1 MKLVEMSVSNYR
13 QFEKADISFDDGIT
27 VLAGANNSGKTS
39 LITLIKNVF
48 NDEKS
53 IYCESDIP
61 AKNLQKWINIVY
73 PMFEAFFTGDYS
85 VEKIEEDLVE
95 YILPKD
101 EVKPQICIDTTK
113 MRVHVSYDPDKDDIK
128 LFADYI
134 MDLDEEKHDFFFE
147 YYYEIKRT
155 RFIKAISKEF
165 EKIKKRFDE
174 IQNDKDKLTA
184 FTDEKE
190 IEKGKHNI
198 ELKERYLKQRIV
210 SLYVN
215 SIVPT
220 CYFCDETYVNRC
232 QMDDV
237 KQFRNLFNFCF
248 IKASRPLDDDSSD
261 HSHSISKQMIK
272 MAKLD
277 GEWNELIDKLP
288 DDILKPIQDKDISKK
303 VQETSLNSLKETIT
317 AIEETNGG
325 QSGELMLD
333 MLVTEEDISDL
344 LQRITTATYCV
355 DGYFLGEESQG
366 LGYSNMIYIHLQLNE
381 YENSKDICKV
391 NVFFVEEPESH
402 MHPQMQQVFIKYL
415 IEHYKDGIQG
425 LITTHSNEMV
435 RVTGIRHLRVIRR
448 TGSFLS
454 ELYDFSKLIKGLQES
469 EDPDD
474 RLLAD
479 FYDWFFEIG
488 YSELIFA
495 DKAIFYEGDT
505 ERLYIRKLLT
515 LEKYRKLKQQYIAYI
530 QVGGAYAKKYKK
542 MIELL
547 GIKSLII
554 TDIDYSKDAETVN
567 DINDSEITN
576 ATIKEF
582 YRIDNKESNPTVK
595 DLYEWKASGKNVI
608 SNGLIY
614 TCFQTNDDGYART
627 LEEAMLSKYFSTDV
641 TKSFTKK
648 EWTEKRELSK
658 LDFVIPTKGIKED
671 DPIKLRGILKS
682 TSSSK
687 TNFMYSVV
695 LNKKTEE
702 TEPNYIQG
710 GLTWLME

>member
-1 MKLVEMSVSNYR
+1 MKLVEMSIRNYR
-13 QFEKADISFDDGIT
+13 QFEKADISFDNGIT

-53 IYCESDIP
+53 MYCESDIP
-61 AKNLQKWINIVY
+61 AKNMQDWINQVY
-73 PMFEAFFTGDYS
+73 PIFEAFFTGASTSEKIEDDL
-85 VEKIEEDLVE
+85 VEKI
-95 YILPKD
+95 LPKED
-101 EVKPQICIDTTK
+101 EEHQICIKTTYL
-113 MRVHVSYDPDKDDIK
+113 RVHVSYDPNIDDIK

-134 MDLDEEKHDFFFE
+134 MDLDEDKHDFYFE

-155 RFIKAISKEF
+155 KFIKAISNEF
-165 EKIKKRFDE
+165 EKIKKRFEE
-174 IQNDKDKLTA
+174 IRDDKTNLKDPA
-184 FTDEKE
+184 D
-190 IEKGKHNI
+190 EKGKHNI
-198 ELKERYLKQRIV
+198 ELKERYLKQKIV
-210 SLYVN
+210 TLYVN

-220 CYFCDETYVNRC
+220 CYFCDEKYENRC

-325 QSGELMLD
+325 RSGELMLD

-381 YENSKDICKV
+381 YENSKDNCKV

-415 IEHYKDGIQG
+415 IEHYKEGIQG

-435 RVTGIRHLRVIRR
+435 RVAGITHLRVIRR

-454 ELYDFSKLIKGLQES
+454 ELYDPSKLIKGLQES

-488 YSELIFA
+488 YSELVFA

-530 QVGGAYAKKYKK
+530 QVGGAYAKNYKK

-595 DLYEWKASGKNVI
+595 DLYEWKASEKNVI

>member
-1 MKLVEMSVSNYR
+1 MKLVEMSIRNYR
-13 QFEKADISFDDGIT
+13 QFEKADISFDNGIT

-53 IYCESDIP
+53 MYCESDIP
-61 AKNLQKWINIVY
+61 AKNMQDWINQVY
-73 PMFEAFFTGDYS
+73 PIFEAFFTGGS
-85 VEKIEEDLVE
+85 TSEKIEDDLVE
-95 YILPKD
+95 NILPKED
-101 EVKPQICIDTTK
+101 EEHQICIKTTYL
-113 MRVHVSYDPDKDDIK
+113 RVHVSYDSNFDDIK

-134 MDLDEEKHDFFFE
+134 MDLDENKHDFYFE

-155 RFIKAISKEF
+155 KFIKAISNEF
-165 EKIKKRFDE
+165 EKIKKRFEE
-174 IQNDKDKLTA
+174 IRDDRTNLTDSA
-184 FTDEKE
+184 D
-190 IEKGKHNI
+190 EKGKHNI
-198 ELKERYLKQRIV
+198 ELKERYLKQKIV
-210 SLYVN
+210 ALYVN

-220 CYFCDETYVNRC
+220 CYFCDEKYENRC

-317 AIEETNGG
+317 AIEQTNGG
-325 QSGELMLD
+325 RSGELMLD

-381 YENSKDICKV
+381 YENSKDNCKV

-415 IEHYKDGIQG
+415 IEHYKEGIQG

-435 RVTGIRHLRVIRR
+435 RVAGITHLRVIRR
-448 TGSFLS
+448 TGSFFS
-454 ELYDFSKLIKGLQES
+454 ELYDPSKLIKGLQES
-469 EDPDD
+469 EDTDD

-479 FYDWFFEIG
+479 FYDCFFEIG
-488 YSELIFA
+488 YSELVFA

-530 QVGGAYAKKYKK
+530 QVGGAYAKNYKK

-582 YRIDNKESNPTVK
+582 YRINNKESTPTVK
-595 DLYEWKASGKNVI
+595 DLYEWKTSEKNVI

-687 TNFMYSVV
+687 TKFMYSVV
-695 LNKKTEE
+695 FNKKTEE

>member
-1 MKLVEMSVSNYR
+1 MKLVEMSIRNYR
-13 QFEKADISFDDGIT
+13 QFEKADISFDNGIT

-53 IYCESDIP
+53 MYCESDIP
-61 AKNLQKWINIVY
+61 AKNMQDWINQVY
-73 PMFEAFFTGDYS
+73 PIFEAFFTGASTSEKIEDDL
-85 VEKIEEDLVE
+85 VEKI
-95 YILPKD
+95 LPKED
-101 EVKPQICIDTTK
+101 EEHQICIKTTYL
-113 MRVHVSYDPDKDDIK
+113 RVHVSYDSNIDDIK

-134 MDLDEEKHDFFFE
+134 MDLDEDKHDFYFE

-155 RFIKAISKEF
+155 KFIKAISNEF
-165 EKIKKRFDE
+165 EKIKKRFEE
-174 IQNDKDKLTA
+174 IRDDKTNLTDPA
-184 FTDEKE
+184 D
-190 IEKGKHNI
+190 EKGKHNI
-198 ELKERYLKQRIV
+198 ELKERYLKQKIV
-210 SLYVN
+210 TLYVN

-220 CYFCDETYVNRC
+220 CYFCDEKYENRC

-325 QSGELMLD
+325 RSGELMLD

-381 YENSKDICKV
+381 YENSKDNCKV

-415 IEHYKDGIQG
+415 IEHYKEGIQG

-435 RVTGIRHLRVIRR
+435 RVAGITHLRVIRR

-454 ELYDFSKLIKGLQES
+454 ELYDPSKLIKGLQES

-488 YSELIFA
+488 YSELVFA

-530 QVGGAYAKKYKK
+530 QVGGAYAKNYKK

-595 DLYEWKASGKNVI
+595 DLYEWKASEKNVI

-658 LDFVIPTKGIKED
+658 LAFVIPTKGIKED

>member
-1 MKLVEMSVSNYR
+1 MKLVEMSIRNYR
-13 QFEKADISFDDGIT
+13 QFEKADISFDNGIT

-48 NDEKS
+48 NDEKNM
-53 IYCESDIP
+53 YCESDIP
-61 AKNLQKWINIVY
+61 AKNMQDWINQVY
-73 PMFEAFFTGDYS
+73 PIFEAFFTGASTSEKIEDDL
-85 VEKIEEDLVE
+85 VEKI
-95 YILPKD
+95 LPKED
-101 EVKPQICIDTTK
+101 EEHQICIKTTYL
-113 MRVHVSYDPDKDDIK
+113 RVHVSYDPNIDDIK

-134 MDLDEEKHDFFFE
+134 MDLDEDKHDFYFE

-155 RFIKAISKEF
+155 KFIKAISNEF
-165 EKIKKRFDE
+165 EKLKKRFEE
-174 IQNDKDKLTA
+174 ILDDKTNLTDPA
-184 FTDEKE
+184 D
-190 IEKGKHNI
+190 EKGKHNI
-198 ELKERYLKQRIV
+198 ELKERYLKQKIV
-210 SLYVN
+210 TLYVN

-220 CYFCDETYVNRC
+220 CYFCDEKYENRC

-325 QSGELMLD
+325 RSGELMLD

-381 YENSKDICKV
+381 YENSKDNCKV

-415 IEHYKDGIQG
+415 IEHYKEGIQG

-435 RVTGIRHLRVIRR
+435 RVAGITHLRVIRR

-454 ELYDFSKLIKGLQES
+454 ELYDPSKLIKGLQES

-488 YSELIFA
+488 YSELVFA

-530 QVGGAYAKKYKK
+530 QVGGAYAKNYKK

-595 DLYEWKASGKNVI
+595 DLYEWKASEKNVI

>member
-1 MKLVEMSVSNYR
+1 MKLVEINIMNYR

-53 IYCESDIP
+53 IYYESDIP
-61 AKNLQKWINIVY
+61 AKNMQDWINQVY
-73 PMFEAFFTGDYS
+73 PIFESFFTGS
-85 VEKIEEDLVE
+85 STSEKIEEDLVE
-95 YILPKD
+95 HILPQKD
-101 EVKPQICIDTTK
+101 EEHQICINTTRL
-113 MRVHVSYDPDKDDIK
+113 RVHVSYDPDNDDIK

-134 MDLDEEKHDFFFE
+134 MDLDEDKHDFFFE
-147 YYYEIKRT
+147 YYYEIKRIK
-155 RFIKAISKEF
+155 FIKAISKEF
-165 EKIKKRFDE
+165 EKIKKRFEE
-174 IQNDKDKLTA
+174 IREDKASLKDPS
-184 FTDEKE
+184 DEKS
-190 IEKGKHNI
+190 KHNI
-198 ELKERYLKQRIV
+198 ELKERYLNQKIV
-210 SLYVN
+210 ALYVN

-220 CYFCDETYVNRC
+220 CYFCDEKYENRC

-237 KQFRNLFNFCF
+237 KKFRNLFNFRF

-261 HSHSISKQMIK
+261 HAHSISKQMIK

-277 GEWNELIDKLP
+277 GEWNELIDRLP

-317 AIEETNGG
+317 AIEDTNGG
-325 QSGELMLD
+325 RSGELMLD

-381 YENSKDICKV
+381 YENSKDNCKV

-415 IEHYKDGIQG
+415 IEHYQEGIQG

-435 RVTGIRHLRVIRR
+435 RVAGITHLRVLRR
-448 TGSFLS
+448 IGSFLS
-454 ELYDFSKLIKGLQES
+454 ELYNPSNLIKGLQES
-469 EDPDD
+469 HDLDD

-488 YSELIFA
+488 YSELVFA

-515 LEKYRKLKQQYIAYI
+515 LEKYKKLKQQYIAYI
-530 QVGGAYAKKYKK
+530 QVGGAYAKNYKK

-547 GIKSLII
+547 GIKALII
-554 TDIDYSKDAETVN
+554 TDIDYSKDAETV
-567 DINDSEITN
+567 DEINDSGTTN
-576 ATIKEF
+576 ATITEF
-582 YRIDNKESNPTVK
+582 YRIDNPGATPTVK
-595 DLYEWKASGKNVI
+595 DLFAWKDSNKNII
-608 SNGLIY
+608 SNKLIY

-627 LEEAMLSKYFSTDV
+627 LEEAMLSKYFSIDV
-641 TKSFTKK
+641 TRSLTKK
-648 EWTEKRELSK
+648 EWTKKREDSK
-658 LDFVIPTKGIKED
+658 LEFVIPTKGIKED
-671 DPIKLRGILKS
+671 DPIKLRDILKS
-682 TSSSK
+682 TAGSK

-695 LNKKTEE
+695 LNKKAEE
-702 TEPNYIQG
+702 TEPSYIQR
-710 GLTWLME
+710 GLKWLME